1 MSATDTNTHPPDA
14 DLPGPEGAITLKLT
28 QDDAVEIIERLRESH
43 ADSLG
48 RAFLINLDTIIETM
62 GAKWEVKRD
71 LVFSHLKT
79 SFERKF
85 PEPNWCIAIND
96 NAFLAVIMTL
106 GEYKGALSAA
116 ELWFGVGQFFVGD
129 VSKMRPPLF
138 EALAKDVDVMTLI
151 PIDLAKYFD
160 RAQARPFRNPSDPL
174 PGAPDSAPERQN
186 LAVGTMTAVRRP
198 AASGAMVIVG
208 GRNLRVTCA
217 LEPLFEMKKMAMIGH
232 RLEATVVEASG
243 NVSIDAKAMAAMDW
257 SDREQVDLASIE
269 QGLKLLALKS
279 PEQRKMLVVV
289 PAAFSTFAAARTRIK
304 ITNEVSRASREMGIK
319 VLFEVRNLSGVPPHR
334 ILEVISLLKPYCM
347 TLMGNIG
354 ADQKA
359 IARLRGCGLSGA
371 CVDYDSGRR
380 DDATL
385 TDYLSGFSTAAKA
398 STGACMVKGF
408 DNLHQVAVA
417 RLAGITHA
425 SVKATG
431 LTALR
436 H

>member
-1 MSATDTNTHPPDA
+1 MSVIDTSAHPTDSS
-14 DLPGPEGAITLKLT
+14 LQGPEGTITLKLT
-28 QDDAVEIIERLRESH
+28 QDDAVEVIERLRESH

-48 RAFLINLDTIIETM
+48 RAFLLDLGSIIERL
-62 GAKWEVKRD
+62 GSKWEAKRD
-71 LVFSHLKT
+71 LVFDHLKT

-85 PEPNWCIAIND
+85 SEPNWCIAIND

-129 VSKMRPPLF
+129 VSQMRPPLF
-138 EALAKDVDVMTLI
+138 EALAKDVDEMTLI

-160 RAQARPFRNPSDPL
+160 RAQARPFRSPSAPL
-174 PGAPDSAPERQN
+174 PGIPEAPPERQN

-198 AASGAMVIVG
+198 GASGAMVVVG

-217 LEPLFEMKKMAMIGH
+217 LEPLFEMRKMAMIGH
-232 RLEATVVEASG
+232 RLEAVVVEASG
-243 NVSIDAKAMAAMDW
+243 NVSIDAKAMAAMEW
-257 SDREQVDLASIE
+257 SDRERVDLASIE
-269 QGLKLLALKS
+269 QGLQLLALKS

-289 PAAFSTFAAARTRIK
+289 PAAFSTFAAARTRTR
-304 ITNEVSRASREMGIK
+304 ITAEVARASREMGIK
-319 VLFEVRNLSGVPPHR
+319 ILFEVRNLSGVPPHR

-380 DDATL
+380 DDAAL
-385 TDYLSGFSTAAKA
+385 TDYLSGFSAAAKV
-398 STGACMVKGF
+398 STGACMVRGF

-417 RLAGITHA
+417 RLAGVTHA